1 MVFKYILLCL
11 LIFIFAKFAS
21 KIKNELAL
29 RAEDQKRMSKPDD
42 ELIGEYFYMKKS
54 GKDDADLNLY
64 MIEATQNLPHIIN
77 IHGGAFIASDADT
90 LDTQSDRISKNFNSH
105 VVSRFCL
112 RLFISFDLQLVN
124 NNK

>member
-1 MVFKYILLCL
+1 
-11 LIFIFAKFAS
+11 
-21 KIKNELAL
+21 
-29 RAEDQKRMSKPDD
+29 
-42 ELIGEYFYMKKS
+42 MKKS